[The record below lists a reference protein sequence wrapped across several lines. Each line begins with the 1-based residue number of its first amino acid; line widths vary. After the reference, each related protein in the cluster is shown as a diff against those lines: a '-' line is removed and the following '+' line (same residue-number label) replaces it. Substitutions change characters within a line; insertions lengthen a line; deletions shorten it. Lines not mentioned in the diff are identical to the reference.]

1 MASPRPALMM
11 MASFWS
17 LLMRFASSRWRVVG
31 VDGTHGD
38 HIGVLQD
45 VVEGIETDHMID
57 ARRFDGEITAN
68 ADGCHSDVFA
78 ESCEV

>member
-1 MASPRPALMM
+1 MAEQEAAMD
-11 MASFWS
+11 AFE
-17 LLMRFASSRWRVVG
+17 A
-31 VDGTHGD
+31 
-38 HIGVLQD
+38 
-45 VVEGIETDHMID
+45 ETDHMID